1 MNSIPLY
8 AKSSK
13 EQTPLNQQE
22 QLHPKQ
28 QPKISKKVNFNIILH
43 VRKSKKTIQKEIHEP
58 CSQTK
63 SN

>member
-13 EQTPLNQQE
+13 EQTPLNQQQ

-43 VRKSKKTIQKEIHEP
+43 VRKSNKKLSEAELI
-58 CSQTK
+58 
-63 SN
+63 